1 MKLKRRIS
9 VALALLCATSMLL
22 SGCNSDS
29 DKPSATESGSNA
41 ATTEKDNADAAANG
55 DKFSVTKGNGNGG
68 NSGTVTLEK
77 GDTYAVISIENYG
90 DIKVKLY
97 PEEVPYGVQNF
108 IDLANSGYYSGKS
121 VHRVIDGFMMQG
133 GSLNGD
139 GTGGTAADGG
149 EFSCEINTD
158 MRHYYG
164 ALCYANAG
172 GSNTCQFYIV
182 NNKEPQR
189 EISTMYDQY
198 ANYYSQ
204 YGNAFKQEA
213 EKYDKGSD
221 YYNVYMAN
229 GEAYTN
235 MANGAS
241 AMSETLTDEISAKY
255 AEVGGT
261 PFLDGG
267 YTVFGQTVEGFEVID
282 AISKVKTEI
291 GSDGAE
297 SQPVDNI
304 IIASVAIY
312 TVE

>member
-9 VALALLCATSMLL
+9 AALTLFCAASMLL
-22 SGCNSDS
+22 SGCNS
-29 DKPSATESGSNA
+29 A
-41 ATTEKDNADAAANG
+41 G

-68 NSGTVTLEK
+68 NSGAVALEK
-77 GDTYAVISIENYG
+77 GDTYAVISIEDYG

-97 PEEVPYGVQNF
+97 PDEVPYGVKNF
-108 IDLANSGYYSGKS
+108 IELANSGYYNGKN
-121 VHRVIDGFMMQG
+121 VHRVIEEFMMQG

-139 GTGGTAADGG
+139 GTGGSAADGG
-149 EFSCEINTD
+149 EFACEINTD

-182 NNKEPQR
+182 NNKESQSD
-189 EISTMYDQY
+189 ISSLYSQY
-198 ANYYSQ
+198 ANYYEQ
-204 YGNAFKQEA
+204 YAEAYKQEA
-213 EKYDKGSD
+213 EKYDKGSE
-221 YYNVYMAN
+221 YYNAYMSS

-235 MANGAS
+235 MARGAS

-255 AEVGGT
+255 AEVGGV

-282 AISKVKTEI
+282 AISKVETEL

-297 SQPVDNI
+297 SKPVDDI
-304 IIASVAIY
+304 IISSVAIY